1 MITAREEVLEGWGMS
16 VRARSWVYR
25 PRDAAEAAEALA
37 DARRRGLTI
46 AHRGAGQSYGD
57 AALNAGGAVLDC
69 SGLGRILAFDREAG
83 TVRAE
88 AGVTIGQLWE
98 HILPAGFWPPVVPGT
113 MAVTIG
119 GATAMNIHGKNAFRV
134 GPFGEHV
141 EALTLL
147 GPNGAVC
154 ELRREPAG
162 GPVAEWVRAA
172 GAPRAAAES
181 APAAAG
187 RRPLRLADVIGAQG
201 LNGTIL
207 DVTLHLKRVAS
218 GFLQVTPAPVRTL
231 GEALA
236 LVDEAA
242 RAHDYAV
249 GWLDCFASG
258 SGLGRGALHWADHLP
273 ADHRLAGRGLD
284 PAKQRL
290 PDRIMGIVPKRHTW
304 RALKP
309 FNNALG
315 MRAMNAVKQL
325 AGVVQGRR
333 PYLQSHAAFHFLL
346 DYVPDWKRVY
356 RPHGLTQYQL
366 FVPFAD
372 AERVLGEAL
381 RLQQRLG
388 IVSHLAVLKRHRP
401 DAFASSYAVDG
412 YSLALDF
419 PIRPRRMAAMRSLFE
434 EFDCLLAGC
443 GGRIY
448 AAKDQ
453 VSVGRL
459 PERRDAAYSTDL
471 SRRWAASPISP

>member
-1 MITAREEVLEGWGMS
+1 MS

-25 PRDAAEAAEALA
+25 PHDAAEAAEAVA
-37 DARRRGLTI
+37 DARERGLTI

-57 AALNAGGAVLDC
+57 AALNEGGAVLDC

-98 HILPAGFWPPVVPGT
+98 HVLPAGFWPPVVPGT
-113 MAVTIG
+113 MAVTLG

-147 GPNGAVC
+147 GPDGAVR
-154 ELRREPAG
+154 ELRREPVG

-172 GAPRAAAES
+172 DAPDTAAQP
-181 APAAAG
+181 APATG
-187 RRPLRLADVIGAQG
+187 PLRLADVIGAQG

-218 GFLQVTPAPVRTL
+218 GFLQVTPAPVRAL

-236 LVDEAA
+236 LQDEAA
-242 RAHDYAV
+242 RTHDYAV
-249 GWLDCFASG
+249 GWIDCFAG
-258 SGLGRGALHWADHLP
+258 GGGLGRGALHWADHLP
-273 ADHRLAGRGLD
+273 PDHRLAGKGLD

-309 FNNALG
+309 FNNAFG
-315 MRAMNAVKQL
+315 MRAMNAAKQW
-325 AGVVQGRR
+325 AGVAQGRR
-333 PYLQSHAAFHFLL
+333 PYIQSHAAFHFLL

-356 RPHGLTQYQL
+356 RPHGLMQYQL
-366 FVPFAD
+366 FVPCAD

-388 IVSHLAVLKRHRP
+388 VVSHLGVLKRHRP
-401 DAFASSYAVDG
+401 DAFAASYAVDG

-419 PIRPRRMAAMRSLFE
+419 PIRPRRMAAMRELFR
-434 EFDCLLAGC
+434 EFDRLLEAC

-459 PERRDAAYSTDL
+459 PERRDAAYGTDL
-471 SRRWAASPISP
+471 ARRWEAGALAR

>member
-1 MITAREEVLEGWGMS
+1 MS
-16 VRARSWVYR
+16 VRGRSWVYR
-25 PRDAAEAAEALA
+25 PRDAAEAAEAVA
-37 DARRRGLTI
+37 DARARGLTI
-46 AHRGAGQSYGD
+46 GHRGAGQSYGD
-57 AALNAGGAVLDC
+57 AALNAGGTVIDC
-69 SGLGRILAFDREAG
+69 SGLDRILAFDRDAG

-88 AGVTIGQLWE
+88 AGVTIGQLWQ
-98 HILPAGFWPPVVPGT
+98 HVLGAGFWPPVVPGT
-113 MAVTIG
+113 MAVTLG
-119 GATAMNIHGKNAFRV
+119 GAAAMNIHGKNAFRV

-147 GPNGAVC
+147 GPDGSVR
-154 ELRREPAG
+154 ELRREPSEGA
-162 GPVAEWVRAA
+162 VAEWLRAA
-172 GAPRAAAES
+172 GAPGTATAAAPS
-181 APAAAG
+181 AG
-187 RRPLRLADVIGAQG
+187 PLRLGDVIGAQG

-236 LVDEAA
+236 LQDEAA
-242 RAHDYAV
+242 RTHDYAV
-249 GWLDCFASG
+249 GWIDCFAG
-258 SGLGRGALHWADHLP
+258 GGGLGRGALHWADHLP
-273 ADHRLAGRGLD
+273 ADHRLTGQGLD
-284 PAKQRL
+284 PVKQRL

-315 MRAMNAVKQL
+315 MRAMNAAKQL

-333 PYLQSHAAFHFLL
+333 PYLQGHAAFHFLL

-356 RPHGLTQYQL
+356 LPHGLMQYQL

-372 AERVLGEAL
+372 GERVLGEAL

-388 IVSHLAVLKRHRP
+388 VVSHLGVLKRHRP
-401 DAFASSYAVDG
+401 DAFAASYAVDG

-419 PIRPRRMAAMRSLFE
+419 PVRPRRMAEMRELFG
-434 EFDCLLAGC
+434 EFDRLLAGC

-471 SRRWAASPISP
+471 AKRWEALADR